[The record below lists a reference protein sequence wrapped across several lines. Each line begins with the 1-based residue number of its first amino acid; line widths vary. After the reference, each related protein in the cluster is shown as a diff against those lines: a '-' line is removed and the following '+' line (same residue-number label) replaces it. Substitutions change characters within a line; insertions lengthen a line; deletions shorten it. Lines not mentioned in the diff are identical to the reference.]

1 VKEEKEERV
10 KWLYIV
16 AGERNT
22 KNGMVTFANVGDA
35 YSVEERMKDVD
46 YSRKAA
52 GGAWTVLKKW
62 EIGQLRDHDLRPSL
76 NKYLGEPDPSETGN
90 TEEYAFNCSI
100 EEAIRRV
107 GKVVNGYLHGT
118 HRRDSYEMRPEQKEC
133 CDKAVDYFSS
143 GGNRFLI
150 NAKPRFGKTFTSYE
164 VMREMGLKK
173 VLILTY
179 KPQVEDSWAECI
191 EEHVH
196 FKDYSWHNAKDGA
209 PTSERDSSVT
219 FCSMQQMLNKEGGK
233 KVSYLFKQN
242 WDMIIFDE
250 EHYGSKTINSEEALA
265 RLQYDYRL
273 DLSGTPFK
281 SISSGLFLDE
291 SRYDWTFI
299 DEQVHRM
306 REEEAGWRTEI
317 YRSLP
322 PMMFHT
328 ISIHPDVVKEAEGLG
343 FSGDDAFRI
352 EKFLG
357 ASNGEFENPMLVKL
371 FLDSITTKTK
381 DGCWS
386 PWHAKAKNATKLMDH
401 ILMILP
407 PSVDSVKAFTNMLKE
422 HTFFSSYHV
431 INASGSGKEV
441 VTDIEGVKSAIKR
454 HDKTITVSCGR
465 FNTGVTVPEWG
476 AVFLLDGGKSPEVY
490 IQTIFRCQSPW
501 VVRDKITGKIIKY
514 EKENCLVFD
523 FNPQR
528 TLELIYEYAMTT
540 APRGKSIQETLIQF
554 FEVASIMEHG
564 ENKFV
569 ERTVDDIL
577 AAVIRSNCYIERF
590 ASARG
595 INTGNLN
602 EHILESW
609 ANIKGKGALK
619 LMEQLTDNGMEKGA
633 IGQRLTPAQEKKAK
647 KEKKKAKSIAKKMQ
661 EKAQSILSRVP
672 AFLWISS
679 NKNGCCQDIIDNN
692 ERLFKTVTGSSVR
705 DFKEAI
711 DSRFLN
717 ENWINR
723 CIEDFRINEQSV
735 ALEDFLNGDES
746 AVYKLLSRFER
757 DGKEETPGTPIALV
771 NNMLNK
777 LPPETWTDPS
787 KKFLDPACSTGTFLL
802 EIIRR
807 LNKGLEQSIPNQDE
821 RLRHIVENMIYGA
834 EPQEVP
840 FLMTKSA
847 FSRLFNYKFN
857 LFRGIMTEGIK
868 ELDNMKFDIVVM
880 NPPYQSPQKADGK
893 RGGGDLL
900 WNKFVEISL
909 DKLMNVDGKL
919 LAVHPSGW
927 RKPESERSKFF
938 GMFKMLTHDNH
949 MEYLEIHDTS
959 DGMKTFGAGT
969 RYDWYVIQKGVTSD
983 SGIRSPTIV
992 LDERGCKSQIDLSKW
1007 EWLPNHSF
1015 DKVKTLM
1022 GSGAGIIFDVSNY
1035 ETRKKWTSETQ
1046 DSKFRYR
1053 LVHSTP
1059 KKGNRFYWA
1068 SRNDKGH
1075 FGIPKV
1081 IFGDGGLHDVII
1093 DELGTDGM
1101 TQHAMALPIID
1112 RSDGDK
1118 AKQYLLSDEFK
1129 NILNA
1134 CSWSNFQIDWRMFSY
1149 FREGFWR

>member
-10 KWLYIV
+10 KWLYLV
-16 AGERNT
+16 AGERNIS
-22 KNGMVTFANVGDA
+22 KNDERVTFANVGDA

-52 GGAWTVLKKW
+52 GGAWTVLEKW
-62 EIGQLRDHDLRPSL
+62 EIGHHRDHDLRPSL

-100 EEAIRRV
+100 KEAIRRV
-107 GKVVNGYLHGT
+107 GKVVNEYLHGT
-118 HRRDSYEMRPEQKEC
+118 RRRDSYEMRPEQKEC

-150 NAKPRFGKTFTSYE
+150 NAKPRFGKTFAAYE

-179 KPQVEDSWAECI
+179 KPQVKESWSECI
-191 EEHVH
+191 KEHVH
-196 FKDYSWHNAKDGA
+196 FKDYSWHNAEDGA
-209 PTSERDSSVT
+209 PTSEIDSSVT
-219 FCSMQQMLNKEGGK
+219 FCTMQQMLHKTGGK
-233 KVSYLFKQN
+233 KVSYLFEQN
-242 WDMIIFDE
+242 WDMVIFDE

-265 RLQYDYRL
+265 KLQYDYRL
-273 DLSGTPFK
+273 DLSK

-299 DEQVHRM
+299 DEQIHRM

-328 ISIHPDVVKEAEGLG
+328 ISIHPDVVKEAEGSG

-357 ASNGEFENPMLVKL
+357 AANGEFENPMLVKL

-386 PWHAKAKNATKLMDH
+386 PWYAKAKNATKLMDH

-407 PSVDSVKAFTNMLKE
+407 PSVDSVKAFTAMLEE
-422 HTFFSSYHV
+422 HSFFKGKYHV

-441 VTDIEGVKSAIKR
+441 TTAIEGLKSAIKK

-501 VVRDKITGKIIKY
+501 VVRDEITGKIIKY

-633 IGQRLTPAQEKKAK
+633 IGQNLTPAQEKKEK
-647 KEKKKAKSIAKKMQ
+647 KEKKEAKSIAKKMQ

-679 NKNGCCQDIIDNN
+679 NKNGCCQDIINNN

-771 NNMLNK
+771 NDMLNK
-777 LPPETWTDPS
+777 LPLETWTDSS

-834 EPQEVP
+834 ELQEVP

-868 ELDNMKFDIVVM
+868 GLNNMKFDVVVT
-880 NPPYQSPQKADGK
+880 NPPYQAPQEAKGK
-893 RGGGDLL
+893 RGGGSQL
-900 WNKFVEISL
+900 WHKFITKSL
-909 DKLMNVDGKL
+909 NDWGNDDGYVV
-919 LAVHPSGW
+919 AVHPSLW
-927 RKPESERSKFF
+927 RKPNTGRAICS
-938 GMFKMLTHDNH
+938 GMFELMTHSHH
-949 MEYLEIHDTS
+949 MEYLEIHDTK

-969 RYDWYVIQKGVTSD
+969 RYDWYIIAKNKVGITTVKDQNGQVISVDLK
-983 SGIRSPTIV
+983 
-992 LDERGCKSQIDLSKW
+992 ER
-1007 EWLPNHSF
+1007 EWLPNYSF
-1015 DKVKTLM
+1015 QQVFDLL
-1022 GSGAGIIFDVSNY
+1022 GDGAGVIYDRSAYGNDKSHTSKEKSSDYPY
-1035 ETRKKWTSETQ
+1035 E
-1046 DSKFRYR
+1046 
-1053 LVHSTP
+1053 LIHSTP
-1059 KKGNRFYWA
+1059 KSGIKYYYSSTNE
-1068 SRNDKGH
+1068 NGH
-1075 FGIPKV
+1075 FGTKKA
-1081 IFGDGGLHDVII
+1081 IFGTSGLHDVVI
-1093 DELGTDGM
+1093 DATGQYGM
-1101 TQHAMALPIID
+1101 TDNAIALPIED
-1112 RSDGDK
+1112 HQDGVK
-1118 AKQYLLSDEFK
+1118 LKSYLTSSEFK
-1129 NILNA
+1129 NILSA
-1134 CSWSNFQIDWRMFSY
+1134 CSWSNFRIEWRMFTY
-1149 FREGFWR
+1149 FKEGFWR

>member
-10 KWLYIV
+10 KWLYLA
-16 AGERNT
+16 AGSRNIT
-22 KNGMVTFANVGDA
+22 GDSVTFANVGDA

-52 GGAWTVLKKW
+52 GGAWTVLEQW

-118 HRRDSYEMRPEQKEC
+118 PRRDKYEMRPEQKEC
-133 CDKAVDYFSS
+133 CDKAVDYFRC

-150 NAKPRFGKTFTSYE
+150 NAKPRFGKTFAAYE

-179 KPQVEDSWAECI
+179 KPQVKESWSECI
-191 EEHVH
+191 KEHVH
-196 FKDYSWHNAKDGA
+196 FKDYSWHNAEDGA
-209 PTSERDSSVT
+209 PTPESDSSVT
-219 FCSMQQMLNKEGGK
+219 FCTMQQMLHKKGGK
-233 KVSYLFKQN
+233 KVSYLFEQN
-242 WDMIIFDE
+242 WDMVIFDE
-250 EHYGSKTINSEEALA
+250 EHYGSKTNNSEEALA
-265 RLQYDYRL
+265 KLQYDYRL

-299 DEQVHRM
+299 DEQIQRKG
-306 REEEAGWRTEI
+306 EEEAGWRTEI

-328 ISIHPDVVKEAEGLG
+328 ISIHPDVVKEAEGSG

-441 VTDIEGVKSAIKR
+441 VTDIEGVKSAIKK

-501 VVRDKITGKIIKY
+501 VVRDKITRKIIKY

-619 LMEQLTDNGMEKGA
+619 LMEQLTDNEMEKGA
-633 IGQRLTPAQEKKAK
+633 IGQNLTPAEEEKAEKVK
-647 KEKKKAKSIAKKMQ
+647 KEAKSIAKKMQ

-771 NNMLNK
+771 NDMLNK

-834 EPQEVP
+834 ELQEVP

-868 ELDNMKFDIVVM
+868 ELNNMEFDIVVM
-880 NPPYQSPQKADGK
+880 NPPYQAPQEAKGK
-893 RGGGDLL
+893 RGSGDSL
-900 WNKFVEISL
+900 WNKFVEKMLIEYAAE
-909 DKLMNVDGKL
+909 DGFVV
-919 LAVHPSGW
+919 AVHPPGW
-927 RKPESERSKFF
+927 RKPATPRSQYKD
-938 GMFKMLTHDNH
+938 MFKLMVHDNH
-949 MEYLEIHDTS
+949 MKYLEIHDS
-959 DGMKTFGAGT
+959 GDGMKTFGAGT
-969 RYDWYVIQKGVTSD
+969 RYDWYLIDKGSTGGD
-983 SGIRSPTIV
+983 TIV
-992 LDERGCKSQIDLSKW
+992 KDQNGQESLVNLQNYD
-1007 EWLPNHSF
+1007 WLPNHSLGQVF
-1015 DKVKTLM
+1015 SLFSQIRDKKQLIFFSCDYHTQNKTYL
-1022 GSGAGIIFDVSNY
+1022 
-1035 ETRKKWTSETQ
+1035 KPTQ
-1046 DSKFRYR
+1046 DSTFRYR